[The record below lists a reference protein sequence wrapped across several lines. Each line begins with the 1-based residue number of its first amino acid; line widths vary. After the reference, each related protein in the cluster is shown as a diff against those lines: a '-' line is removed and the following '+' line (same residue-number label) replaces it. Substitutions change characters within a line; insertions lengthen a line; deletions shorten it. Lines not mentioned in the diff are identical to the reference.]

1 MLCCSV
7 FYCILHCIFVCCVYL
22 FFLKEEEKK
31 KKKKKIVKIVVGVF
45 FFLVMGEGYE
55 ILELKFRKISA
66 PPKRQ

>member
-1 MLCCSV
+1 MLFCVLLYIALYFCLL
-7 FYCILHCIFVCCVYL
+7 CIS
-22 FFLKEEEKK
+22 FFFEGGGEEEEEKK
-31 KKKKKIVKIVVGVF
+31 DSKDSSWSFF